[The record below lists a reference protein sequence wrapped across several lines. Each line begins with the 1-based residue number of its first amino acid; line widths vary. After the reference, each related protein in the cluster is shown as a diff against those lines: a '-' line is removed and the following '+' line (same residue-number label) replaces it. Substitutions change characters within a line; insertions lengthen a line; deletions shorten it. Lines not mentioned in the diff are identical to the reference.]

1 MESKRVLVVT
11 YFFPPRPSV
20 ASLRLR
26 GLAKYL
32 PEFGWDPVILTPVL
46 PGEPDQRFQVV
57 QTPFPRDVVT
67 RLKKRL
73 HLFPDKRLSK
83 QPVIPLVIREEKLKR
98 RIRTFV
104 SALISYPDRYKNWY
118 HYGVETGHKL
128 LREKQ
133 FDALLSSSG
142 PVTTHLIA
150 KELKMRNNIPWIA
163 DFRDLW
169 TLNHNYPY
177 GPLRKWFDKRLELKT
192 ISWADALVTVSEPE
206 ADKQGSLHR
215 GKPVFAIPNGF
226 DPDEVTQLQTPLTKE
241 FTITYTGGLCDN
253 KQNPTPL
260 LRALHELI
268 VEGLINPDITRVRFF
283 GPPEYWLEREII
295 KHNLGDIVKQYGTV
309 PRDVALARQR
319 ESQILLLLNWDDP
332 REVGVYTGKLFDYLA
347 AKRPIL
353 AIGGPKGVVSELLG
367 ETGAGVHVNSLDDL
381 KVLLKSWYREYQ
393 LSGEVRYNAD
403 WKMVQKYSHR
413 EMARKFAEVLDGVVD
428 K

>member
-11 YFFPPRPSV
+11 YCFPPRPSV
-20 ASLRLR
+20 GSLRLR

-46 PGEPDQRFQVV
+46 PGELDQRFQVV
-57 QTPFPRDVVT
+57 QTPFPGDVVT

-73 HLFPDKRLSK
+73 HLSPDKRLSE
-83 QPVIPLVIREEKLKR
+83 QPRIPLAIREGKSTR
-98 RIRTFV
+98 RIWTFV
-104 SALISYPDRYKNWY
+104 RALITYPDECKDWY

-133 FDALLSSSG
+133 FDALLSSSP
-142 PVTTHLIA
+142 PVTAHLIA
-150 KELKMRNNIPWIA
+150 KELKIRNSIPWIA

-169 TLNHNYPY
+169 TLNHYYPH
-177 GPLRKWFDKRLELKT
+177 GPLRKWFDTRLELKT
-192 ISWADALVTVSEPE
+192 ISWADALVTVSEPL

-226 DPDEVTQLQTPLTKE
+226 DLDEVTQLQTPLTKE
-241 FTITYTGGLCDN
+241 FTITYAGTLYYN

-260 LRALHELI
+260 LRALRELI

-295 KHNLGDIVKQYGTV
+295 KHNLGEIVKQYGTV

-332 REVGVYTGKLFDYLA
+332 GEVGTYTGKLFEYLA
-347 AKRPIL
+347 AIRPIL
-353 AIGGPKGVVSELLG
+353 AIGGPKGVVSELLE

-393 LSGEVRYNAD
+393 LSGEVGYNAD
-403 WKMVQKYSHR
+403 WNMVQKYSHR

>member
-1 MESKRVLVVT
+1 M
-11 YFFPPRPSV
+11 
-20 ASLRLR
+20 R

-57 QTPFPRDVVT
+57 QTPFPGDVVT

-73 HLFPDKRLSK
+73 HLSPDKGLSE
-83 QPVIPLVIREEKLKR
+83 QPGIPLAIREGKLTR
-98 RIRTFV
+98 RIWTFV
-104 SALISYPDRYKNWY
+104 RAFIAYPDEYKDWY
-118 HYGVETGHKL
+118 HYGVKTGHNL
-128 LREKQ
+128 LREMQ

-169 TLNHNYPY
+169 TLKHHYPY
-177 GPLRKWFDKRLELKT
+177 GPLRKWFDTRLELKT

-226 DPDEVTQLQTPLTKE
+226 DLDEVTQLQIPLTKE
-241 FTITYTGGLCDN
+241 FTITYTGTIYNRTIYGN

-260 LRALHELI
+260 LRALRELI
-268 VEGLINPDITRVRFF
+268 VEGLINPDITLVRFF
-283 GPPEYWLEREII
+283 GPPDYWLEREII
-295 KHNLGDIVKQYGTV
+295 NHNLGDIVKQYGTV

-332 REVGVYTGKLFDYLA
+332 REVGVYTGKLFEYLA

-353 AIGGPKGVVSELLG
+353 AIGGPKGVVSELLE
-367 ETGAGVHVNSLDDL
+367 ETGAGVHVNSIDDL

-393 LSGEVRYNAD
+393 LSGEVGYNAD
-403 WKMVQKYSHR
+403 WNMVQKYSHR